1 MTILCYH
8 AVRDDWDS
16 VLAVRVAEFE
26 AHCRHLAARR
36 TVVDLETAVRRLDG
50 SGRLPR
56 GQTAITFDD
65 GFSDFA
71 THAAPVLHRHGL
83 PATMFLVAETLTAAG
98 RPVDWVV
105 PKPSVALTTLS
116 VTEVLDLRD
125 RGVTFGSHSY
135 SHHDLDTLDAA
146 ECEHDLRTSR
156 EVLEDVLGQ
165 PVTLLAYPRGRHNRL
180 VRAAASRAGYRFAFT
195 LPEAPERASAHAVPR
210 VGVYRDNTV
219 TTLRVK
225 GSRWYLPTRT
235 SRAFGALQTGRR
247 ALRRPRAG

>member
-71 THAAPVLHRHGL
+71 VHAAPVLDRHRL
-83 PATMFLVAETLTAAG
+83 PATMFLVAETLTPGG
-98 RPVDWVV
+98 RPVDWIR
-105 PKPSVALTTLS
+105 PAPSIPLSTLT
-116 VTEVLDLRD
+116 VEQVLELRD

-135 SHHDLDTLDAA
+135 SHHDLDVLDAA
-146 ECEHDLRTSR
+146 ACERDLRTSR
-156 EVLEDVLGQ
+156 EVLEDVLEQ
-165 PVTLLAYPRGRHNRL
+165 PLTLLAYPRGRHNRR
-180 VRAAASRAGYRFAFT
+180 VRAAAARAGYRYAFT
-195 LPEAPERASAHAVPR
+195 LPEGPEQPSAHAVPR
-210 VGVYRDNTV
+210 IGVFRGNGV

-225 GSRWYLPTRT
+225 GSRWYLPMRT
-235 SRAFGALQTGRR
+235 SRAFPALQSVRR
-247 ALRRPRAG
+247 AVRRG